1 MNLVILLNL
10 EKGSFFMKR
19 KQLSG
24 KHIGIVFGTFAPMH
38 VGHVDLIT
46 KAKRA
51 NDNVLVIVSGS
62 NTQEDRGT
70 RAGLSLNRR
79 FRYVREVFYD
89 DELVVVDKLD
99 EAGMPAYP
107 EGWVPWVNRVKELIA
122 KNTDDPEKITFYV
135 GEPEYVTE
143 LNRYYPQAQVELIE
157 RSIINISAT
166 EIRDNPME
174 NWRFITKPFRRHFT
188 HKVLVV
194 GSASGGKT
202 TLVKLIL
209 GITSLNEG
217 DILVCGS
224 SILDMKNL
232 SKVRRRNIGC
242 VFQNFNLISGFTV
255 KENILLPRY
264 FFENGE
270 NNINE
275 ICNTLG
281 LTKEMLSKSIDK
293 ISGGEK
299 QRVALA
305 RALINNPEIL
315 IADEPTGNLDA
326 ANEQN
331 IIELLKRI
339 NEELGIT
346 IITVTHSDK
355 VANSM
360 QSICT
365 VVDGKIE
372 YVRR

>member
-1 MNLVILLNL
+1 MIKLVNVTKCFSDGSNVRYIFKNCNF
-10 EKGSFFMKR
+10 EFKKGSTTAIVGR
-19 KQLSG
+19 SG
-24 KHIGIVFGTFAPMH
+24 
-38 VGHVDLIT
+38 
-46 KAKRA
+46 
-51 NDNVLVIVSGS
+51 LV
-62 NTQEDRGT
+62 
-70 RAGLSLNRR
+70 
-79 FRYVREVFYD
+79 
-89 DELVVVDKLD
+89 
-99 EAGMPAYP
+99 
-107 EGWVPWVNRVKELIA
+107 
-122 KNTDDPEKITFYV
+122 
-135 GEPEYVTE
+135 
-143 LNRYYPQAQVELIE
+143 
-157 RSIINISAT
+157 
-166 EIRDNPME
+166 
-174 NWRFITKPFRRHFT
+174 
-188 HKVLVV
+188 
-194 GSASGGKT
+194 KT

-281 LTKEMLSKSIDK
+281 LSKEMLSKSIDK

-346 IITVTHSDK
+346 IIIVTHSDK

>member
-1 MNLVILLNL
+1 MIKLVNVTKCFSDGSNVRYIFKNCNF
-10 EKGSFFMKR
+10 EFKKGSTTAIVGR
-19 KQLSG
+19 SG
-24 KHIGIVFGTFAPMH
+24 
-38 VGHVDLIT
+38 L
-46 KAKRA
+46 
-51 NDNVLVIVSGS
+51 
-62 NTQEDRGT
+62 
-70 RAGLSLNRR
+70 
-79 FRYVREVFYD
+79 
-89 DELVVVDKLD
+89 
-99 EAGMPAYP
+99 
-107 EGWVPWVNRVKELIA
+107 
-122 KNTDDPEKITFYV
+122 
-135 GEPEYVTE
+135 
-143 LNRYYPQAQVELIE
+143 
-157 RSIINISAT
+157 
-166 EIRDNPME
+166 
-174 NWRFITKPFRRHFT
+174 
-188 HKVLVV
+188 
-194 GSASGGKT
+194 GKT
-202 TLVKLIL
+202 TLVKVIL

-281 LTKEMLSKSIDK
+281 LSKEMLSKSIDK

-346 IITVTHSDK
+346 IIIVTHSDK

>member
-1 MNLVILLNL
+1 MIKLVNVTKCFSDGSNVRYIFKNCNF
-10 EKGSFFMKR
+10 EFKKGSTTAIVGR
-19 KQLSG
+19 SG
-24 KHIGIVFGTFAPMH
+24 
-38 VGHVDLIT
+38 L
-46 KAKRA
+46 
-51 NDNVLVIVSGS
+51 
-62 NTQEDRGT
+62 
-70 RAGLSLNRR
+70 
-79 FRYVREVFYD
+79 
-89 DELVVVDKLD
+89 
-99 EAGMPAYP
+99 
-107 EGWVPWVNRVKELIA
+107 
-122 KNTDDPEKITFYV
+122 
-135 GEPEYVTE
+135 
-143 LNRYYPQAQVELIE
+143 
-157 RSIINISAT
+157 
-166 EIRDNPME
+166 
-174 NWRFITKPFRRHFT
+174 
-188 HKVLVV
+188 
-194 GSASGGKT
+194 GKT

-224 SILDMKNL
+224 SVLDMKNL

-281 LTKEMLSKSIDK
+281 LSKEMLSKSIDK

-326 ANEQN
+326 DNEQN

-360 QSICT
+360 RSICT

>member
-1 MNLVILLNL
+1 MIKLVNVTKCFSDGSNVRYIFKNCNF
-10 EKGSFFMKR
+10 EFKKGSTTAIVGR
-19 KQLSG
+19 SG
-24 KHIGIVFGTFAPMH
+24 
-38 VGHVDLIT
+38 L
-46 KAKRA
+46 
-51 NDNVLVIVSGS
+51 
-62 NTQEDRGT
+62 
-70 RAGLSLNRR
+70 
-79 FRYVREVFYD
+79 
-89 DELVVVDKLD
+89 
-99 EAGMPAYP
+99 
-107 EGWVPWVNRVKELIA
+107 
-122 KNTDDPEKITFYV
+122 
-135 GEPEYVTE
+135 
-143 LNRYYPQAQVELIE
+143 
-157 RSIINISAT
+157 
-166 EIRDNPME
+166 
-174 NWRFITKPFRRHFT
+174 
-188 HKVLVV
+188 
-194 GSASGGKT
+194 GKT

-281 LTKEMLSKSIDK
+281 LSKEILSKSIDK

-326 ANEQN
+326 DNEQN

-346 IITVTHSDK
+346 IITATHSDK

>member
-1 MNLVILLNL
+1 MIKLVNVTKCFSDGSNVRYIFKNCNF
-10 EKGSFFMKR
+10 EFKKGSTTAIVGR
-19 KQLSG
+19 SG
-24 KHIGIVFGTFAPMH
+24 
-38 VGHVDLIT
+38 L
-46 KAKRA
+46 
-51 NDNVLVIVSGS
+51 
-62 NTQEDRGT
+62 
-70 RAGLSLNRR
+70 
-79 FRYVREVFYD
+79 
-89 DELVVVDKLD
+89 
-99 EAGMPAYP
+99 
-107 EGWVPWVNRVKELIA
+107 
-122 KNTDDPEKITFYV
+122 
-135 GEPEYVTE
+135 
-143 LNRYYPQAQVELIE
+143 
-157 RSIINISAT
+157 
-166 EIRDNPME
+166 
-174 NWRFITKPFRRHFT
+174 
-188 HKVLVV
+188 
-194 GSASGGKT
+194 GKT

-281 LTKEMLSKSIDK
+281 LSKEMLSKSIDK

-346 IITVTHSDK
+346 IIIVTHSDK

>member
-1 MNLVILLNL
+1 MIKLVNVTKCFSDGSNVRYIFKNCNF
-10 EKGSFFMKR
+10 EFKKGSTTAIVGR
-19 KQLSG
+19 SG
-24 KHIGIVFGTFAPMH
+24 
-38 VGHVDLIT
+38 L
-46 KAKRA
+46 
-51 NDNVLVIVSGS
+51 
-62 NTQEDRGT
+62 
-70 RAGLSLNRR
+70 
-79 FRYVREVFYD
+79 
-89 DELVVVDKLD
+89 
-99 EAGMPAYP
+99 
-107 EGWVPWVNRVKELIA
+107 
-122 KNTDDPEKITFYV
+122 
-135 GEPEYVTE
+135 
-143 LNRYYPQAQVELIE
+143 
-157 RSIINISAT
+157 
-166 EIRDNPME
+166 
-174 NWRFITKPFRRHFT
+174 
-188 HKVLVV
+188 
-194 GSASGGKT
+194 GKT

-224 SILDMKNL
+224 SVLDMKNL
-232 SKVRRRNIGC
+232 SKVRRKNIGC

-281 LTKEMLSKSIDK
+281 LSKEMLSKSIDK

>member
-1 MNLVILLNL
+1 MIKLVNVTKCFSDGSNVRYIFKNCNF
-10 EKGSFFMKR
+10 EFKKGSTTAIVGR
-19 KQLSG
+19 SG
-24 KHIGIVFGTFAPMH
+24 
-38 VGHVDLIT
+38 L
-46 KAKRA
+46 
-51 NDNVLVIVSGS
+51 
-62 NTQEDRGT
+62 
-70 RAGLSLNRR
+70 
-79 FRYVREVFYD
+79 
-89 DELVVVDKLD
+89 
-99 EAGMPAYP
+99 
-107 EGWVPWVNRVKELIA
+107 
-122 KNTDDPEKITFYV
+122 
-135 GEPEYVTE
+135 
-143 LNRYYPQAQVELIE
+143 
-157 RSIINISAT
+157 
-166 EIRDNPME
+166 
-174 NWRFITKPFRRHFT
+174 
-188 HKVLVV
+188 
-194 GSASGGKT
+194 GKT

-224 SILDMKNL
+224 SILDLKNL

-281 LTKEMLSKSIDK
+281 LSKEMLSKSIDK

>member
-1 MNLVILLNL
+1 MIKLVNVTKCFSDGSNVRYIFKNCNFELK
-10 EKGSFFMKR
+10 KGSTTAIVGR
-19 KQLSG
+19 SG
-24 KHIGIVFGTFAPMH
+24 
-38 VGHVDLIT
+38 L
-46 KAKRA
+46 
-51 NDNVLVIVSGS
+51 
-62 NTQEDRGT
+62 
-70 RAGLSLNRR
+70 
-79 FRYVREVFYD
+79 
-89 DELVVVDKLD
+89 
-99 EAGMPAYP
+99 
-107 EGWVPWVNRVKELIA
+107 
-122 KNTDDPEKITFYV
+122 
-135 GEPEYVTE
+135 
-143 LNRYYPQAQVELIE
+143 
-157 RSIINISAT
+157 
-166 EIRDNPME
+166 
-174 NWRFITKPFRRHFT
+174 
-188 HKVLVV
+188 
-194 GSASGGKT
+194 GKT

-281 LTKEMLSKSIDK
+281 LSKEMLSKSIDK

-346 IITVTHSDK
+346 IIIVTHSDK

>member
-1 MNLVILLNL
+1 MIKLVNVTKCFSDGSDVRYIFKNRNF
-10 EKGSFFMKR
+10 EFKKGSTTAIVGR
-19 KQLSG
+19 SG
-24 KHIGIVFGTFAPMH
+24 
-38 VGHVDLIT
+38 L
-46 KAKRA
+46 
-51 NDNVLVIVSGS
+51 
-62 NTQEDRGT
+62 
-70 RAGLSLNRR
+70 
-79 FRYVREVFYD
+79 
-89 DELVVVDKLD
+89 
-99 EAGMPAYP
+99 
-107 EGWVPWVNRVKELIA
+107 
-122 KNTDDPEKITFYV
+122 
-135 GEPEYVTE
+135 
-143 LNRYYPQAQVELIE
+143 
-157 RSIINISAT
+157 
-166 EIRDNPME
+166 
-174 NWRFITKPFRRHFT
+174 
-188 HKVLVV
+188 
-194 GSASGGKT
+194 GKT

-281 LTKEMLSKSIDK
+281 LSKEILSKSIDK

-355 VANSM
+355 VASSM

>member
-1 MNLVILLNL
+1 MIKLVNVTKCFSDGSNVRYIFKNCNF
-10 EKGSFFMKR
+10 EFKKGSTTAIIGR
-19 KQLSG
+19 SG
-24 KHIGIVFGTFAPMH
+24 
-38 VGHVDLIT
+38 L
-46 KAKRA
+46 
-51 NDNVLVIVSGS
+51 
-62 NTQEDRGT
+62 
-70 RAGLSLNRR
+70 
-79 FRYVREVFYD
+79 
-89 DELVVVDKLD
+89 
-99 EAGMPAYP
+99 
-107 EGWVPWVNRVKELIA
+107 
-122 KNTDDPEKITFYV
+122 
-135 GEPEYVTE
+135 
-143 LNRYYPQAQVELIE
+143 
-157 RSIINISAT
+157 
-166 EIRDNPME
+166 
-174 NWRFITKPFRRHFT
+174 
-188 HKVLVV
+188 
-194 GSASGGKT
+194 GKT

-232 SKVRRRNIGC
+232 SKVRRRNICC

-281 LTKEMLSKSIDK
+281 LSKEILSKSIDK
-293 ISGGEK
+293 ISGGEN

-326 ANEQN
+326 DNEQN

>member
-1 MNLVILLNL
+1 MIKLVNVTKCFSDGSNVRYIFKNCNF
-10 EKGSFFMKR
+10 EFKKGSTTAIVGR
-19 KQLSG
+19 SG
-24 KHIGIVFGTFAPMH
+24 
-38 VGHVDLIT
+38 L
-46 KAKRA
+46 
-51 NDNVLVIVSGS
+51 
-62 NTQEDRGT
+62 
-70 RAGLSLNRR
+70 
-79 FRYVREVFYD
+79 
-89 DELVVVDKLD
+89 
-99 EAGMPAYP
+99 
-107 EGWVPWVNRVKELIA
+107 
-122 KNTDDPEKITFYV
+122 
-135 GEPEYVTE
+135 
-143 LNRYYPQAQVELIE
+143 
-157 RSIINISAT
+157 
-166 EIRDNPME
+166 
-174 NWRFITKPFRRHFT
+174 
-188 HKVLVV
+188 
-194 GSASGGKT
+194 GKT

-281 LTKEMLSKSIDK
+281 LSKEMLSKSIDK
-293 ISGGEK
+293 ISGGEE

-346 IITVTHSDK
+346 IIIVTHSDK

>member
-1 MNLVILLNL
+1 MIKLVNVTKCFSDGSDVRYIFKNCNF
-10 EKGSFFMKR
+10 EFKKGSTTAIVGR
-19 KQLSG
+19 SG
-24 KHIGIVFGTFAPMH
+24 
-38 VGHVDLIT
+38 L
-46 KAKRA
+46 
-51 NDNVLVIVSGS
+51 
-62 NTQEDRGT
+62 
-70 RAGLSLNRR
+70 
-79 FRYVREVFYD
+79 
-89 DELVVVDKLD
+89 
-99 EAGMPAYP
+99 
-107 EGWVPWVNRVKELIA
+107 
-122 KNTDDPEKITFYV
+122 
-135 GEPEYVTE
+135 
-143 LNRYYPQAQVELIE
+143 
-157 RSIINISAT
+157 
-166 EIRDNPME
+166 
-174 NWRFITKPFRRHFT
+174 
-188 HKVLVV
+188 
-194 GSASGGKT
+194 GKT

-264 FFENGE
+264 SFENGE

-281 LTKEMLSKSIDK
+281 LSKEMLSKSIDK

>member
-1 MNLVILLNL
+1 LWNEGEVMIKLVNVTKCFSDGSNVRYIFKNCNF
-10 EKGSFFMKR
+10 EFKKGSTTAIVGR
-19 KQLSG
+19 SG
-24 KHIGIVFGTFAPMH
+24 
-38 VGHVDLIT
+38 L
-46 KAKRA
+46 
-51 NDNVLVIVSGS
+51 
-62 NTQEDRGT
+62 
-70 RAGLSLNRR
+70 
-79 FRYVREVFYD
+79 
-89 DELVVVDKLD
+89 
-99 EAGMPAYP
+99 
-107 EGWVPWVNRVKELIA
+107 
-122 KNTDDPEKITFYV
+122 
-135 GEPEYVTE
+135 
-143 LNRYYPQAQVELIE
+143 
-157 RSIINISAT
+157 
-166 EIRDNPME
+166 
-174 NWRFITKPFRRHFT
+174 
-188 HKVLVV
+188 
-194 GSASGGKT
+194 GKT

-281 LTKEMLSKSIDK
+281 LSKEMLSKSIDK

-326 ANEQN
+326 DNEQN

-355 VANSM
+355 VANRM

>member
-1 MNLVILLNL
+1 MWNEGEVMIKLVNVTKCFSDGSNVRYIFKNCNF
-10 EKGSFFMKR
+10 EFKKGSTTAIIGR
-19 KQLSG
+19 SG
-24 KHIGIVFGTFAPMH
+24 
-38 VGHVDLIT
+38 L
-46 KAKRA
+46 
-51 NDNVLVIVSGS
+51 
-62 NTQEDRGT
+62 
-70 RAGLSLNRR
+70 
-79 FRYVREVFYD
+79 
-89 DELVVVDKLD
+89 
-99 EAGMPAYP
+99 
-107 EGWVPWVNRVKELIA
+107 
-122 KNTDDPEKITFYV
+122 
-135 GEPEYVTE
+135 
-143 LNRYYPQAQVELIE
+143 
-157 RSIINISAT
+157 
-166 EIRDNPME
+166 
-174 NWRFITKPFRRHFT
+174 
-188 HKVLVV
+188 
-194 GSASGGKT
+194 GKT

-281 LTKEMLSKSIDK
+281 LSKEMLSKSIDK

-326 ANEQN
+326 DNEQN

>member
-1 MNLVILLNL
+1 MIKLVNVTKCFSDGSNVRYIFKNCNF
-10 EKGSFFMKR
+10 EFKKGSTTAIIGR
-19 KQLSG
+19 SG
-24 KHIGIVFGTFAPMH
+24 
-38 VGHVDLIT
+38 L
-46 KAKRA
+46 
-51 NDNVLVIVSGS
+51 
-62 NTQEDRGT
+62 
-70 RAGLSLNRR
+70 
-79 FRYVREVFYD
+79 
-89 DELVVVDKLD
+89 
-99 EAGMPAYP
+99 
-107 EGWVPWVNRVKELIA
+107 
-122 KNTDDPEKITFYV
+122 
-135 GEPEYVTE
+135 
-143 LNRYYPQAQVELIE
+143 
-157 RSIINISAT
+157 
-166 EIRDNPME
+166 
-174 NWRFITKPFRRHFT
+174 
-188 HKVLVV
+188 
-194 GSASGGKT
+194 GKT
-202 TLVKLIL
+202 TLVKVIL

-281 LTKEMLSKSIDK
+281 LSKEILSKSIDK

-326 ANEQN
+326 DNEQN

>member
-1 MNLVILLNL
+1 MIKLVNVTKCFSDGSNVRYIFKNCNF
-10 EKGSFFMKR
+10 EFKKGSTTAIVGR
-19 KQLSG
+19 SG
-24 KHIGIVFGTFAPMH
+24 
-38 VGHVDLIT
+38 L
-46 KAKRA
+46 
-51 NDNVLVIVSGS
+51 
-62 NTQEDRGT
+62 
-70 RAGLSLNRR
+70 
-79 FRYVREVFYD
+79 
-89 DELVVVDKLD
+89 
-99 EAGMPAYP
+99 
-107 EGWVPWVNRVKELIA
+107 
-122 KNTDDPEKITFYV
+122 
-135 GEPEYVTE
+135 
-143 LNRYYPQAQVELIE
+143 
-157 RSIINISAT
+157 
-166 EIRDNPME
+166 
-174 NWRFITKPFRRHFT
+174 
-188 HKVLVV
+188 
-194 GSASGGKT
+194 GKT

-281 LTKEMLSKSIDK
+281 LSKEILSKSIDK

-372 YVRR
+372 YVRRMIK

>member
-1 MNLVILLNL
+1 MIKLVNVTKCFSDGSNVRYIFKNCNF
-10 EKGSFFMKR
+10 EFKKGSTTAIVGR
-19 KQLSG
+19 SG
-24 KHIGIVFGTFAPMH
+24 
-38 VGHVDLIT
+38 L
-46 KAKRA
+46 
-51 NDNVLVIVSGS
+51 
-62 NTQEDRGT
+62 
-70 RAGLSLNRR
+70 
-79 FRYVREVFYD
+79 
-89 DELVVVDKLD
+89 
-99 EAGMPAYP
+99 
-107 EGWVPWVNRVKELIA
+107 
-122 KNTDDPEKITFYV
+122 
-135 GEPEYVTE
+135 
-143 LNRYYPQAQVELIE
+143 
-157 RSIINISAT
+157 
-166 EIRDNPME
+166 
-174 NWRFITKPFRRHFT
+174 
-188 HKVLVV
+188 
-194 GSASGGKT
+194 GKT

-281 LTKEMLSKSIDK
+281 LSKEMLSKSIDK

-326 ANEQN
+326 DNEQN

>member
-1 MNLVILLNL
+1 MIKLVNVTKCFSDGSNVRYIFKNCNF
-10 EKGSFFMKR
+10 EFKKGSTTAIVGR
-19 KQLSG
+19 SG
-24 KHIGIVFGTFAPMH
+24 
-38 VGHVDLIT
+38 L
-46 KAKRA
+46 
-51 NDNVLVIVSGS
+51 
-62 NTQEDRGT
+62 
-70 RAGLSLNRR
+70 
-79 FRYVREVFYD
+79 
-89 DELVVVDKLD
+89 
-99 EAGMPAYP
+99 
-107 EGWVPWVNRVKELIA
+107 
-122 KNTDDPEKITFYV
+122 
-135 GEPEYVTE
+135 
-143 LNRYYPQAQVELIE
+143 
-157 RSIINISAT
+157 
-166 EIRDNPME
+166 
-174 NWRFITKPFRRHFT
+174 
-188 HKVLVV
+188 
-194 GSASGGKT
+194 GKT

-270 NNINE
+270 NTINE

-281 LTKEMLSKSIDK
+281 LSKEILSKSIDK

-346 IITVTHSDK
+346 IIIVTHSDK

>member
-1 MNLVILLNL
+1 MIKLVNVTKCFSDGSNVRYIFKNCNF
-10 EKGSFFMKR
+10 EFKKGSTTAIVGR
-19 KQLSG
+19 SG
-24 KHIGIVFGTFAPMH
+24 
-38 VGHVDLIT
+38 L
-46 KAKRA
+46 
-51 NDNVLVIVSGS
+51 
-62 NTQEDRGT
+62 
-70 RAGLSLNRR
+70 
-79 FRYVREVFYD
+79 
-89 DELVVVDKLD
+89 
-99 EAGMPAYP
+99 
-107 EGWVPWVNRVKELIA
+107 
-122 KNTDDPEKITFYV
+122 
-135 GEPEYVTE
+135 
-143 LNRYYPQAQVELIE
+143 
-157 RSIINISAT
+157 
-166 EIRDNPME
+166 
-174 NWRFITKPFRRHFT
+174 
-188 HKVLVV
+188 
-194 GSASGGKT
+194 GKT

-281 LTKEMLSKSIDK
+281 LSKEMLSKSIDK

-326 ANEQN
+326 VNEQN

>member
-1 MNLVILLNL
+1 MIKLVNVTKCFSDGSNVRYIFKNCNF
-10 EKGSFFMKR
+10 EFKKGSTTAIVGR
-19 KQLSG
+19 SG
-24 KHIGIVFGTFAPMH
+24 
-38 VGHVDLIT
+38 L
-46 KAKRA
+46 
-51 NDNVLVIVSGS
+51 
-62 NTQEDRGT
+62 
-70 RAGLSLNRR
+70 
-79 FRYVREVFYD
+79 
-89 DELVVVDKLD
+89 
-99 EAGMPAYP
+99 
-107 EGWVPWVNRVKELIA
+107 
-122 KNTDDPEKITFYV
+122 
-135 GEPEYVTE
+135 
-143 LNRYYPQAQVELIE
+143 
-157 RSIINISAT
+157 
-166 EIRDNPME
+166 
-174 NWRFITKPFRRHFT
+174 
-188 HKVLVV
+188 
-194 GSASGGKT
+194 GKT

-255 KENILLPRY
+255 KENILLPIY

-281 LTKEMLSKSIDK
+281 LSKEMLSKSIDK

>member
-1 MNLVILLNL
+1 MIKLVNVTKCFSDGSNVRYIFKNCNF
-10 EKGSFFMKR
+10 EFKKGSTTAIVGR
-19 KQLSG
+19 SG
-24 KHIGIVFGTFAPMH
+24 
-38 VGHVDLIT
+38 L
-46 KAKRA
+46 
-51 NDNVLVIVSGS
+51 
-62 NTQEDRGT
+62 
-70 RAGLSLNRR
+70 
-79 FRYVREVFYD
+79 
-89 DELVVVDKLD
+89 
-99 EAGMPAYP
+99 
-107 EGWVPWVNRVKELIA
+107 
-122 KNTDDPEKITFYV
+122 
-135 GEPEYVTE
+135 
-143 LNRYYPQAQVELIE
+143 
-157 RSIINISAT
+157 
-166 EIRDNPME
+166 
-174 NWRFITKPFRRHFT
+174 
-188 HKVLVV
+188 
-194 GSASGGKT
+194 GKT

-281 LTKEMLSKSIDK
+281 LSKEMLSKSIDK

-326 ANEQN
+326 DNEQN

-346 IITVTHSDK
+346 IIIVTHSDK

>member
-1 MNLVILLNL
+1 MIKLVNVTKCFSDGSNVRYIFKNCNF
-10 EKGSFFMKR
+10 EFKKGSTTAIVGR
-19 KQLSG
+19 SG
-24 KHIGIVFGTFAPMH
+24 
-38 VGHVDLIT
+38 L
-46 KAKRA
+46 
-51 NDNVLVIVSGS
+51 
-62 NTQEDRGT
+62 
-70 RAGLSLNRR
+70 
-79 FRYVREVFYD
+79 
-89 DELVVVDKLD
+89 
-99 EAGMPAYP
+99 
-107 EGWVPWVNRVKELIA
+107 
-122 KNTDDPEKITFYV
+122 
-135 GEPEYVTE
+135 
-143 LNRYYPQAQVELIE
+143 
-157 RSIINISAT
+157 
-166 EIRDNPME
+166 
-174 NWRFITKPFRRHFT
+174 
-188 HKVLVV
+188 
-194 GSASGGKT
+194 GKT

-281 LTKEMLSKSIDK
+281 LSKKMLSKSIDK

-346 IITVTHSDK
+346 IIIVTHSDK

>member
-1 MNLVILLNL
+1 MIKLVNVTKCFSDGSNVRYIFKNCNF
-10 EKGSFFMKR
+10 EFKKGSTTAIVGR
-19 KQLSG
+19 SG
-24 KHIGIVFGTFAPMH
+24 
-38 VGHVDLIT
+38 L
-46 KAKRA
+46 
-51 NDNVLVIVSGS
+51 
-62 NTQEDRGT
+62 
-70 RAGLSLNRR
+70 
-79 FRYVREVFYD
+79 
-89 DELVVVDKLD
+89 
-99 EAGMPAYP
+99 
-107 EGWVPWVNRVKELIA
+107 
-122 KNTDDPEKITFYV
+122 
-135 GEPEYVTE
+135 
-143 LNRYYPQAQVELIE
+143 
-157 RSIINISAT
+157 
-166 EIRDNPME
+166 
-174 NWRFITKPFRRHFT
+174 
-188 HKVLVV
+188 
-194 GSASGGKT
+194 GKT

-281 LTKEMLSKSIDK
+281 LSKEMLSKSIDK

-346 IITVTHSDK
+346 IVTVTHSDK

>member
-1 MNLVILLNL
+1 MIKLVNVTKCFSDGSNVRYIFKNCNF
-10 EKGSFFMKR
+10 EFKKGSTTAIVGR
-19 KQLSG
+19 SG
-24 KHIGIVFGTFAPMH
+24 
-38 VGHVDLIT
+38 L
-46 KAKRA
+46 
-51 NDNVLVIVSGS
+51 
-62 NTQEDRGT
+62 
-70 RAGLSLNRR
+70 
-79 FRYVREVFYD
+79 
-89 DELVVVDKLD
+89 
-99 EAGMPAYP
+99 
-107 EGWVPWVNRVKELIA
+107 
-122 KNTDDPEKITFYV
+122 
-135 GEPEYVTE
+135 
-143 LNRYYPQAQVELIE
+143 
-157 RSIINISAT
+157 
-166 EIRDNPME
+166 
-174 NWRFITKPFRRHFT
+174 
-188 HKVLVV
+188 
-194 GSASGGKT
+194 GKT

-281 LTKEMLSKSIDK
+281 LSKEMLSKSIDK

-299 QRVALA
+299 LRVALA

>member
-1 MNLVILLNL
+1 MIKLVNVTKCFSDGSNVRYIFKNCNF
-10 EKGSFFMKR
+10 EFKKGSTTAIVGR
-19 KQLSG
+19 SG
-24 KHIGIVFGTFAPMH
+24 
-38 VGHVDLIT
+38 L
-46 KAKRA
+46 
-51 NDNVLVIVSGS
+51 
-62 NTQEDRGT
+62 
-70 RAGLSLNRR
+70 
-79 FRYVREVFYD
+79 
-89 DELVVVDKLD
+89 
-99 EAGMPAYP
+99 
-107 EGWVPWVNRVKELIA
+107 
-122 KNTDDPEKITFYV
+122 
-135 GEPEYVTE
+135 
-143 LNRYYPQAQVELIE
+143 
-157 RSIINISAT
+157 
-166 EIRDNPME
+166 
-174 NWRFITKPFRRHFT
+174 
-188 HKVLVV
+188 
-194 GSASGGKT
+194 GKT

-242 VFQNFNLISGFTV
+242 VFQNFSFTV

-281 LTKEMLSKSIDK
+281 LSKKMLSKSIDK

>member
-1 MNLVILLNL
+1 MIKLVNVTKCFSDGSNVRYIFKNCNF
-10 EKGSFFMKR
+10 EFKKGSTTAIVGR
-19 KQLSG
+19 SG
-24 KHIGIVFGTFAPMH
+24 
-38 VGHVDLIT
+38 L
-46 KAKRA
+46 
-51 NDNVLVIVSGS
+51 
-62 NTQEDRGT
+62 
-70 RAGLSLNRR
+70 
-79 FRYVREVFYD
+79 
-89 DELVVVDKLD
+89 
-99 EAGMPAYP
+99 
-107 EGWVPWVNRVKELIA
+107 
-122 KNTDDPEKITFYV
+122 
-135 GEPEYVTE
+135 
-143 LNRYYPQAQVELIE
+143 
-157 RSIINISAT
+157 
-166 EIRDNPME
+166 
-174 NWRFITKPFRRHFT
+174 
-188 HKVLVV
+188 
-194 GSASGGKT
+194 GKT

-242 VFQNFNLISGFTV
+242 IFQNFNLISGFTV

-281 LTKEMLSKSIDK
+281 LSKEMLSKSIDK

>member
-1 MNLVILLNL
+1 MIKLVNVTKCFSDGSNVRYIFKNCNF
-10 EKGSFFMKR
+10 EFKKGSTTAIVGR
-19 KQLSG
+19 SG
-24 KHIGIVFGTFAPMH
+24 
-38 VGHVDLIT
+38 L
-46 KAKRA
+46 
-51 NDNVLVIVSGS
+51 
-62 NTQEDRGT
+62 
-70 RAGLSLNRR
+70 
-79 FRYVREVFYD
+79 
-89 DELVVVDKLD
+89 
-99 EAGMPAYP
+99 
-107 EGWVPWVNRVKELIA
+107 
-122 KNTDDPEKITFYV
+122 
-135 GEPEYVTE
+135 
-143 LNRYYPQAQVELIE
+143 
-157 RSIINISAT
+157 
-166 EIRDNPME
+166 
-174 NWRFITKPFRRHFT
+174 
-188 HKVLVV
+188 
-194 GSASGGKT
+194 GKT

-281 LTKEMLSKSIDK
+281 LSKEMLSKSIDK

-339 NEELGIT
+339 NEELGIS

>member
-1 MNLVILLNL
+1 MIKLVNVTKCFSDGSNVRYIFKNCNF
-10 EKGSFFMKR
+10 EFKKGSTTAIVGR
-19 KQLSG
+19 SG
-24 KHIGIVFGTFAPMH
+24 
-38 VGHVDLIT
+38 L
-46 KAKRA
+46 
-51 NDNVLVIVSGS
+51 
-62 NTQEDRGT
+62 
-70 RAGLSLNRR
+70 
-79 FRYVREVFYD
+79 
-89 DELVVVDKLD
+89 
-99 EAGMPAYP
+99 
-107 EGWVPWVNRVKELIA
+107 
-122 KNTDDPEKITFYV
+122 
-135 GEPEYVTE
+135 
-143 LNRYYPQAQVELIE
+143 
-157 RSIINISAT
+157 
-166 EIRDNPME
+166 
-174 NWRFITKPFRRHFT
+174 
-188 HKVLVV
+188 
-194 GSASGGKT
+194 GKT

-224 SILDMKNL
+224 SVLDMKNL

-281 LTKEMLSKSIDK
+281 LSKEMLSKSIDK

-299 QRVALA
+299 QKVALA

-326 ANEQN
+326 DNEQN

-365 VVDGKIE
+365 VFDGKIE

>member
-1 MNLVILLNL
+1 MIKLVNVTKCFSDGSNVRYIFKNCNF
-10 EKGSFFMKR
+10 EFKKGSTTAIVGR
-19 KQLSG
+19 SG
-24 KHIGIVFGTFAPMH
+24 
-38 VGHVDLIT
+38 L
-46 KAKRA
+46 
-51 NDNVLVIVSGS
+51 
-62 NTQEDRGT
+62 
-70 RAGLSLNRR
+70 
-79 FRYVREVFYD
+79 
-89 DELVVVDKLD
+89 
-99 EAGMPAYP
+99 
-107 EGWVPWVNRVKELIA
+107 
-122 KNTDDPEKITFYV
+122 
-135 GEPEYVTE
+135 
-143 LNRYYPQAQVELIE
+143 
-157 RSIINISAT
+157 
-166 EIRDNPME
+166 
-174 NWRFITKPFRRHFT
+174 
-188 HKVLVV
+188 
-194 GSASGGKT
+194 GKT

-281 LTKEMLSKSIDK
+281 LSKEILSKSIDK

-346 IITVTHSDK
+346 IIIVTHSDK

>member
-1 MNLVILLNL
+1 LWNEGEIMIKLVNVTKCFSDGSNVRYIFKNCNF
-10 EKGSFFMKR
+10 EFKKGSTTAIVGR
-19 KQLSG
+19 SG
-24 KHIGIVFGTFAPMH
+24 
-38 VGHVDLIT
+38 L
-46 KAKRA
+46 
-51 NDNVLVIVSGS
+51 
-62 NTQEDRGT
+62 
-70 RAGLSLNRR
+70 
-79 FRYVREVFYD
+79 
-89 DELVVVDKLD
+89 
-99 EAGMPAYP
+99 
-107 EGWVPWVNRVKELIA
+107 
-122 KNTDDPEKITFYV
+122 
-135 GEPEYVTE
+135 
-143 LNRYYPQAQVELIE
+143 
-157 RSIINISAT
+157 
-166 EIRDNPME
+166 
-174 NWRFITKPFRRHFT
+174 
-188 HKVLVV
+188 
-194 GSASGGKT
+194 GKT

-281 LTKEMLSKSIDK
+281 LSKEILSKSIDK

>member
-1 MNLVILLNL
+1 MIKLVNVTKCFSDGSNVRYIFKNCNF
-10 EKGSFFMKR
+10 EFKKGSTTAIVGR
-19 KQLSG
+19 SG
-24 KHIGIVFGTFAPMH
+24 
-38 VGHVDLIT
+38 L
-46 KAKRA
+46 
-51 NDNVLVIVSGS
+51 
-62 NTQEDRGT
+62 
-70 RAGLSLNRR
+70 
-79 FRYVREVFYD
+79 
-89 DELVVVDKLD
+89 
-99 EAGMPAYP
+99 
-107 EGWVPWVNRVKELIA
+107 
-122 KNTDDPEKITFYV
+122 
-135 GEPEYVTE
+135 
-143 LNRYYPQAQVELIE
+143 
-157 RSIINISAT
+157 
-166 EIRDNPME
+166 
-174 NWRFITKPFRRHFT
+174 
-188 HKVLVV
+188 
-194 GSASGGKT
+194 GKT

-224 SILDMKNL
+224 SILDMKDL

-281 LTKEMLSKSIDK
+281 LSKEMLSKSIDK

-315 IADEPTGNLDA
+315 IADEPTGKLDA

>member
-1 MNLVILLNL
+1 MIKVVNVTKCFSDGSNVRYIFKNCNF
-10 EKGSFFMKR
+10 EFKKGSTTAIVGR
-19 KQLSG
+19 SG
-24 KHIGIVFGTFAPMH
+24 
-38 VGHVDLIT
+38 L
-46 KAKRA
+46 
-51 NDNVLVIVSGS
+51 
-62 NTQEDRGT
+62 
-70 RAGLSLNRR
+70 
-79 FRYVREVFYD
+79 
-89 DELVVVDKLD
+89 
-99 EAGMPAYP
+99 
-107 EGWVPWVNRVKELIA
+107 
-122 KNTDDPEKITFYV
+122 
-135 GEPEYVTE
+135 
-143 LNRYYPQAQVELIE
+143 
-157 RSIINISAT
+157 
-166 EIRDNPME
+166 
-174 NWRFITKPFRRHFT
+174 
-188 HKVLVV
+188 
-194 GSASGGKT
+194 GKT

-224 SILDMKNL
+224 SILDMRNL

-264 FFENGE
+264 YFENGE

-281 LTKEMLSKSIDK
+281 LSKEMLSKSIDK

>member
-1 MNLVILLNL
+1 MIKLVNVTKCFSDGSNVRYIFKNCNF
-10 EKGSFFMKR
+10 EFKKGSTTAIVGR
-19 KQLSG
+19 SG
-24 KHIGIVFGTFAPMH
+24 
-38 VGHVDLIT
+38 L
-46 KAKRA
+46 
-51 NDNVLVIVSGS
+51 
-62 NTQEDRGT
+62 
-70 RAGLSLNRR
+70 
-79 FRYVREVFYD
+79 
-89 DELVVVDKLD
+89 
-99 EAGMPAYP
+99 
-107 EGWVPWVNRVKELIA
+107 
-122 KNTDDPEKITFYV
+122 
-135 GEPEYVTE
+135 
-143 LNRYYPQAQVELIE
+143 
-157 RSIINISAT
+157 
-166 EIRDNPME
+166 
-174 NWRFITKPFRRHFT
+174 
-188 HKVLVV
+188 
-194 GSASGGKT
+194 GKT

-255 KENILLPRY
+255 KDNILLPRY

-281 LTKEMLSKSIDK
+281 LSKEMLSKSIDK

>member
-1 MNLVILLNL
+1 MIKLVNVTKCFSDGSNVRYIFKNCNF
-10 EKGSFFMKR
+10 EFKKGSTTAIVGR
-19 KQLSG
+19 SG
-24 KHIGIVFGTFAPMH
+24 
-38 VGHVDLIT
+38 L
-46 KAKRA
+46 
-51 NDNVLVIVSGS
+51 
-62 NTQEDRGT
+62 
-70 RAGLSLNRR
+70 
-79 FRYVREVFYD
+79 
-89 DELVVVDKLD
+89 
-99 EAGMPAYP
+99 
-107 EGWVPWVNRVKELIA
+107 
-122 KNTDDPEKITFYV
+122 
-135 GEPEYVTE
+135 
-143 LNRYYPQAQVELIE
+143 
-157 RSIINISAT
+157 
-166 EIRDNPME
+166 
-174 NWRFITKPFRRHFT
+174 
-188 HKVLVV
+188 
-194 GSASGGKT
+194 GKT

-281 LTKEMLSKSIDK
+281 LSKEMLSKSIDK

-315 IADEPTGNLDA
+315 IADEPTGNLVA

>member
-1 MNLVILLNL
+1 MIKLVNVTKCFSDGSNVRYIFKNCNF
-10 EKGSFFMKR
+10 EFKKGSTTAIVGR
-19 KQLSG
+19 SG
-24 KHIGIVFGTFAPMH
+24 
-38 VGHVDLIT
+38 L
-46 KAKRA
+46 
-51 NDNVLVIVSGS
+51 
-62 NTQEDRGT
+62 
-70 RAGLSLNRR
+70 
-79 FRYVREVFYD
+79 
-89 DELVVVDKLD
+89 
-99 EAGMPAYP
+99 
-107 EGWVPWVNRVKELIA
+107 
-122 KNTDDPEKITFYV
+122 
-135 GEPEYVTE
+135 
-143 LNRYYPQAQVELIE
+143 
-157 RSIINISAT
+157 
-166 EIRDNPME
+166 
-174 NWRFITKPFRRHFT
+174 
-188 HKVLVV
+188 
-194 GSASGGKT
+194 GKT

-232 SKVRRRNIGC
+232 SKIRRRNIGC

-281 LTKEMLSKSIDK
+281 LSKEMLSKSIDK

-326 ANEQN
+326 DNEQN

>member
-1 MNLVILLNL
+1 MWNEGEIMIKLVNVTKCFSDGSNVRYIFKNCNF
-10 EKGSFFMKR
+10 EFKKGSTTAIVGR
-19 KQLSG
+19 SG
-24 KHIGIVFGTFAPMH
+24 
-38 VGHVDLIT
+38 L
-46 KAKRA
+46 
-51 NDNVLVIVSGS
+51 
-62 NTQEDRGT
+62 
-70 RAGLSLNRR
+70 
-79 FRYVREVFYD
+79 
-89 DELVVVDKLD
+89 
-99 EAGMPAYP
+99 
-107 EGWVPWVNRVKELIA
+107 
-122 KNTDDPEKITFYV
+122 
-135 GEPEYVTE
+135 
-143 LNRYYPQAQVELIE
+143 
-157 RSIINISAT
+157 
-166 EIRDNPME
+166 
-174 NWRFITKPFRRHFT
+174 
-188 HKVLVV
+188 
-194 GSASGGKT
+194 GKT

-209 GITSLNEG
+209 GIASLNEG

-281 LTKEMLSKSIDK
+281 LSKEMLSKSIDK

>member
-1 MNLVILLNL
+1 MIKLVNVTKCFSDGSNVRYIFKNCNF
-10 EKGSFFMKR
+10 EFKKGSTTAIVGR
-19 KQLSG
+19 SG
-24 KHIGIVFGTFAPMH
+24 
-38 VGHVDLIT
+38 L
-46 KAKRA
+46 
-51 NDNVLVIVSGS
+51 
-62 NTQEDRGT
+62 
-70 RAGLSLNRR
+70 
-79 FRYVREVFYD
+79 
-89 DELVVVDKLD
+89 
-99 EAGMPAYP
+99 
-107 EGWVPWVNRVKELIA
+107 
-122 KNTDDPEKITFYV
+122 
-135 GEPEYVTE
+135 
-143 LNRYYPQAQVELIE
+143 
-157 RSIINISAT
+157 
-166 EIRDNPME
+166 
-174 NWRFITKPFRRHFT
+174 
-188 HKVLVV
+188 
-194 GSASGGKT
+194 GKT

-209 GITSLNEG
+209 GITSLNDG

-281 LTKEMLSKSIDK
+281 LSKEMLSKSIDK

>member
-1 MNLVILLNL
+1 MIKLVNVTKCFSDGSNIRYIFKNCNF
-10 EKGSFFMKR
+10 EFKKGSTTAIVGR
-19 KQLSG
+19 SG
-24 KHIGIVFGTFAPMH
+24 
-38 VGHVDLIT
+38 L
-46 KAKRA
+46 
-51 NDNVLVIVSGS
+51 
-62 NTQEDRGT
+62 
-70 RAGLSLNRR
+70 
-79 FRYVREVFYD
+79 
-89 DELVVVDKLD
+89 
-99 EAGMPAYP
+99 
-107 EGWVPWVNRVKELIA
+107 
-122 KNTDDPEKITFYV
+122 
-135 GEPEYVTE
+135 
-143 LNRYYPQAQVELIE
+143 
-157 RSIINISAT
+157 
-166 EIRDNPME
+166 
-174 NWRFITKPFRRHFT
+174 
-188 HKVLVV
+188 
-194 GSASGGKT
+194 GKT

-281 LTKEMLSKSIDK
+281 LSKEMLSKSIDK